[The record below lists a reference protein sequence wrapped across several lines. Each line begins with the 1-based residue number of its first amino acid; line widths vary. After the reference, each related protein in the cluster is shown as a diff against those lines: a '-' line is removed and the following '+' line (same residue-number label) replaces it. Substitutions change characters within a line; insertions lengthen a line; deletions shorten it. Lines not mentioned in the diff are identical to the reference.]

1 MPKNEKKNPMLLNNQ
16 NNIAKTSIVAKLIYS
31 INAILMEMSKSHFT
45 GLGKTGNNSYKTMTR
60 P

>member
-1 MPKNEKKNPMLLNNQ
+1 MKKNPMLLNNQ